1 MICAQPRGFHNHN
14 SLIFVHRFPFLKAP
28 IYAIDHCSILDCVAR
43 SRINNGGWGPDNC
56 RLPMVALAVFVQGEY
71 SLRRQD
77 MARYRRVPTR
87 I

>member
-1 MICAQPRGFHNHN
+1 
-14 SLIFVHRFPFLKAP
+14 LIIVLYWTAWLGVE
-28 IYAIDHCSILDCVAR
+28 SITLD
-43 SRINNGGWGPDNC
+43 GGPDNC

>member
-43 SRINNGGWGPDNC
+43 SRINNIGWG
-56 RLPMVALAVFVQGEY
+56 AG
-71 SLRRQD
+71 
-77 MARYRRVPTR
+77 
-87 I
+87 

>member
-1 MICAQPRGFHNHN
+1 MQ
-14 SLIFVHRFPFLKAP
+14 LIIVLYWTAWLGVE
-28 IYAIDHCSILDCVAR
+28 SITLD
-43 SRINNGGWGPDNC
+43 GGPDNC

-77 MARYRRVPTR
+77 MARYRQVPTR